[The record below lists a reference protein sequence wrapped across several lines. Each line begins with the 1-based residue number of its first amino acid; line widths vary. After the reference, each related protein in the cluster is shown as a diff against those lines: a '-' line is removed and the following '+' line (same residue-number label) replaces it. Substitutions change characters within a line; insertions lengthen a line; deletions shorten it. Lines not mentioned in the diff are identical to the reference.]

1 MKPKLECAPCLL
13 KWVYERSEVALNEK
27 SRFQLIRR
35 ILAVLSREL
44 FPGMNVGD
52 LSNHITDSI
61 HEFLLQSSKF
71 YEEHKRKSN
80 KLAQDLLS
88 TSTDFIE
95 KGETTEKRFIRACYL
110 ASASNVAPIG
120 KPSEAF
126 KFQEAT
132 DILEGKSLL
141 PRVIGNV
148 FQAARRASHVLYLVD
163 NAGEIGFDSLL
174 IAKIKE
180 MGPKITLIVKEP
192 PFFEDATLRDAS
204 FFGLDKLV
212 DEIVMTKGFFVPSQ
226 SKPSQRKAFK
236 MSDLLISK
244 GTGNYEALKDELD
257 GKKAIFML
265 KIKCGPIAA
274 NTKMDLGNFI
284 VKLDRR

>member
-1 MKPKLECAPCLL
+1 MKPNLQCALCLL
-13 KWVYERSEVALNEK
+13 KWVYERSEVALSEK
-27 SRFQLIRR
+27 RRFQLIRR
-35 ILAVLSREL
+35 IMAVLSRE
-44 FPGMNVGD
+44 FSPGMNVGD
-52 LSNHITDSI
+52 LSNHVTDSI
-61 HEFLLQSSKF
+61 HEFLLQSSKY
-71 YEEHKRKSN
+71 YEEHKLKSN
-80 KLAQDLLS
+80 QLAKELLS

-120 KPSEAF
+120 KPSEAY

-132 DILEGKSLL
+132 DILEGKGLL
-141 PRVIGNV
+141 PRVVGDV
-148 FQAARRASHVLYLVD
+148 FRVARRAKHVLYLAD
-163 NAGEIGFDSLL
+163 NAGEIGLDSLL

-180 MGPKITLIVKEP
+180 MGSKITLIVKED

-212 DEIVMTKGFFVPSQ
+212 DDISMTKGFFVPIK
-226 SKPSQRKAFK
+226 SKLSQRKAFK
-236 MSDLLISK
+236 KSDLLISK

-265 KIKCGPIAA
+265 KVKCGPISVD
-274 NTKMDLGNFI
+274 TGMDLGSFV
-284 VKLDRR
+284 VKLDG

>member
-1 MKPKLECAPCLL
+1 MKLHLECAPCLL
-13 KWVYERSEVALNEK
+13 KWVYERSEVALSEK
-27 SRFQLIRR
+27 RRFQLIRR
-35 ILAVLSREL
+35 ITGVLSRE
-44 FPGMNVGD
+44 FSPGMNVGD

-71 YEEHKRKSN
+71 YEEHKLKSN
-80 KLAQDLLS
+80 QLAKELL
-88 TSTDFIE
+88 TPSTDFIE

-132 DILEGKSLL
+132 NIMEGKGVL
-141 PRVIGNV
+141 PRVMGDV
-148 FQAARRASHVLYLVD
+148 FQAARHAKHVLYLVD

-174 IAKIKE
+174 IARIKE
-180 MGPKITLIVKEP
+180 MGSKITLIVKEP
-192 PFFEDATLRDAS
+192 PFFEDATLRDAT

-212 DEIVMTKGFFVPSQ
+212 DEILLTKGFFVPSK
-226 SKPSQRKAFK
+226 SKPSQKKAFK
-236 MSDLLISK
+236 KSDLLISK

-265 KIKCGPIAA
+265 KVKCGPIAA
-274 NTKMDLGNFI
+274 DTRLDLGSFI

>member
-1 MKPKLECAPCLL
+1 M
-13 KWVYERSEVALNEK
+13 
-27 SRFQLIRR
+27 
-35 ILAVLSREL
+35 AVLSRE
-44 FPGMNVGD
+44 FSPGVNVGD

-61 HEFLLQSSKF
+61 HEFLLQSSKY
-71 YEEHKRKSN
+71 YEEHKLKSN
-80 KLAQDLLS
+80 KLAKALLS
-88 TSTDFIE
+88 TSTDFVE
-95 KGETTEKRFIRACYL
+95 KGETPEKRFMRVCYL

-126 KFQEAT
+126 KFQEAM
-132 DILEGKSLL
+132 DILGGKGLL
-141 PRVIGNV
+141 PRVVGDV
-148 FQAARRASHVLYLVD
+148 FQAARRANHVLYLVD

-180 MGPKITLIVKEP
+180 MGSKITLIVKEG

-212 DEIVMTKGFFVPSQ
+212 DEIFMTKGFFVPSQ

-236 MSDLLISK
+236 KSDLLISK
-244 GTGNYEALKDELD
+244 GTGNYEALKGELD

-265 KIKCGPIAA
+265 KVKCGPIAA
-274 NTKMDLGNFI
+274 DTGVALGNFI
-284 VKLDRR
+284 VKLDRQ

>member
-1 MKPKLECAPCLL
+1 MKTKLECAPCLF
-13 KWVYERSEVALNEK
+13 KWVYERSEVALSEK
-27 SRFQLIRR
+27 RRFQLIRR
-35 ILAVLSREL
+35 IMAVLSRE
-44 FPGMNVGD
+44 FSPGMNVGE

-61 HEFLLQSSKF
+61 HEFLLQSSKY
-71 YEEHKRKSN
+71 YEEHKLKSN
-80 KLAQDLLS
+80 QLAKELLS
-88 TSTDFIE
+88 ASADFIE
-95 KGETTEKRFIRACYL
+95 KGETAEKRFIRACYL

-126 KFQEAT
+126 KFQEAA
-132 DILEGKSLL
+132 DILEGKRLQPKVSDD
-141 PRVIGNV
+141 V
-148 FQAARRASHVLYLVD
+148 FQVVRRAKHILYLAD

-180 MGPKITLIVKEP
+180 MGSKIALVVKEG

-212 DEIVMTKGFFVPSQ
+212 DEISMTKGFFVPG
-226 SKPSQRKAFK
+226 KAKLSQRRAFK

-244 GTGNYEALKDELD
+244 GTGNYEALQGELN

-265 KIKCGPIAA
+265 KVKCNPVEA
-274 NTKMDLGNFI
+274 NVRTEMGTFV
-284 VKLDRR
+284 VKTFT